1 MMKTKLS
8 NNYGWE
14 RPDIMHKYSVMWCS
28 RLNFISKEQEFLK
41 RMLKE
46 RVFSI
51 VDANLTAKAEDL
63 IEKLEELKT
72 EADMLIRKVSLHR
85 NGLRVLFDG
94 INDQEDWDYKHDHR
108 KLLIKMH
115 EFDSKNQ
122 NLKKEIFK
130 TISNAIKHQKQK
142 RLQL

>member
-46 RVFSI
+46 KVFSI

-63 IEKLEELKT
+63 IEKLEELKA
-72 EADMLIRKVSLHR
+72 EADMLIHKVSLHR

-94 INDQEDWDYKHDHR
+94 INNQDDWDYKHDHR

-122 NLKKEIFK
+122 CLKKEIFK
-130 TISNAIKHQKQK
+130 TISSAIKHQKQK
-142 RLQL
+142 KLQL

>member
-1 MMKTKLS
+1 MKTKLS